1 MVHTIRRA
9 TPHTATRLRLV
20 YTDSTTVEID
30 FAPLIERGGVYAPL
44 ADPTFFAQVSI
55 GTRGRFI
62 AWPGGLEFCADA
74 LWRQGHGIA
83 CDDAPAAV
91 ASQGA

>member
-1 MVHTIRRA
+1 MFHTIYSA

-20 YTDSTTVEID
+20 YTDGSTAELD
-30 FAPLIERGGVYAPL
+30 FAPLIEWGGVYAPL

-55 GTRGRFI
+55 GTSGRFI

-74 LWRQGHGIA
+74 LWRQGNGIA
-83 CDDAPAAV
+83 LDDALAVV
-91 ASQGA
+91 ASQGE